1 LLTLSEG
8 EVFAMSAYSHIL
20 DGYKILDFTQFI
32 AGPTVTRLLAE
43 MGAEV
48 IKVELAPGGDP
59 LRTMYVFKDGRS
71 SLFVQHNRGKMSLCL
86 DAKSTAGREI
96 LIDLARA
103 VDVIVENFSPGA
115 IARLGLG
122 YDAVSRINPRA
133 VMCSIS
139 GFGQSG
145 PLANKPGF
153 DTLGASYAGVIDM
166 NGHADGAPCPPGA
179 AIGDVTA
186 GLNGAASIGFALLHR
201 ERTGRGQY
209 LDISLLD
216 TYFHCHDFSVQ
227 AFSASGGAI
236 QPKRA
241 GPNVPG
247 YAPAGVF
254 AGKQRSIVIMGITSA
269 QWRSLSKV
277 IGRPELGDDPEFS
290 TSTKRVERMP
300 MIRRLIQGWLDSMPS
315 DEEVI
320 RVLEEN
326 RIPVAPV
333 LTVAEAVNHPHLR
346 QRGTVATISDPVL
359 GTFDVPASPWRFSEF
374 PDPLDLQAPFLG
386 EHNARIL
393 KEYLG
398 YSEQRLKELVDNGTL
413 HRENR

>member
-1 LLTLSEG
+1 
-8 EVFAMSAYSHIL
+8 MSPYRHIL
-20 DGYKILDFTQFI
+20 DGYKVLDFTQFI

-43 MGAEV
+43 MGAQV

-59 LRTMYVFKDGRS
+59 MRTMYVFKDGRS

-86 DAKSTAGREI
+86 DAKSAAGREI
-96 LIDLARA
+96 LTELARTA
-103 VDVIVENFSPGA
+103 DVIVENFTPGA

-122 YDAVSRINPRA
+122 YDVVSRINPRA
-133 VMCSIS
+133 VMCSVS

-145 PLANKPGF
+145 ILADKPGF

-166 NGHADGAPCPPGA
+166 NGDADGAPCPPGA

-236 QPKRA
+236 RPRRT

-254 AGKQRSIVIMGITSA
+254 RGKQRSIVIMAITLA
-269 QWRSLSKV
+269 QWRSLSKI

-290 TSTKRVERMP
+290 TSNKRIEHMP
-300 MIRRLIQGWLDSMPS
+300 LIRRLIQEWLDSTPT
-315 DEEVI
+315 DEESI
-320 RVLEEN
+320 RVLEDN

-346 QRGTVATISDPVL
+346 QRGTVTTLHDPVL
-359 GTFDVPASPWRFSEF
+359 GAFDVPASPWRFSEF
-374 PDPLDLQAPFLG
+374 PEPMDLRAPFLG
-386 EHNARIL
+386 EHNAEIL
-393 KEYLG
+393 KQHLG
-398 YSEQRLKELVDNGTL
+398 YSDQRLEQLMSEGVL
-413 HRENR
+413 HRDNR

>member
-1 LLTLSEG
+1 
-8 EVFAMSAYSHIL
+8 MSPYRHIL
-20 DGYKILDFTQFI
+20 DGYKVLDFTQFV

-43 MGAEV
+43 MGADV

-59 LRTMYVFKDGRS
+59 MRTMYVFKDGRS
-71 SLFVQHNRGKMSLCL
+71 SLFVQHNRGKKSLCL
-86 DAKSTAGREI
+86 DAKSAAGRVI
-96 LIDLARA
+96 LSDLARTA
-103 VDVIVENFSPGA
+103 DVLVENFAPGV

-122 YDAVSRINPRA
+122 YDTLSQINPRII
-133 VMCSIS
+133 MCSIS

-145 PLANKPGF
+145 PLADKPGF
-153 DTLGASYAGVIDM
+153 DTLGASYAGIIDM
-166 NGHADGAPCPPGA
+166 NGYADGAPCPPGA

-201 ERTGRGQY
+201 ERTGKGQY

-236 QPKRA
+236 RPQRT

-254 AGKQRSIVIMGITSA
+254 PGKQRSIVIMGITLA
-269 QWRSLSKV
+269 QWKSLARL
-277 IGRPELGDDPEFS
+277 IGRPELGDDPGFS
-290 TSTKRVERMP
+290 TSTQRVERMP
-300 MIRRLIQGWLDSMPS
+300 MIRGLIQQWLDATSS
-315 DEEVI
+315 DEEAI
-320 RVLEEN
+320 RILEEN

-346 QRGTVATISDPVL
+346 QRGTVTTVHDRVL
-359 GTFDVPASPWRFSEF
+359 GAFDVPASPWRFSEF
-374 PDPLDLQAPFLG
+374 PEPTDLPAPFLG
-386 EHNARIL
+386 EHNVMIL
-393 KEYLG
+393 KEQLG
-398 YSEQRLKELVDNGTL
+398 YSDQRLEQLMGDGVL
-413 HRENR
+413 HCEDR

>member
-1 LLTLSEG
+1 
-8 EVFAMSAYSHIL
+8 MSAYRHIL
-20 DGYKILDFTQFI
+20 DGYKVLDFTQFV

-86 DAKSTAGREI
+86 DAKCSAGREI
-96 LIDLARA
+96 LLDLARNA
-103 VDVIVENFSPGA
+103 DVLVENFSPGA
-115 IARLGLG
+115 IARLGLA
-122 YDAVSRINPRA
+122 YETVSQINPRI
-133 VMCSIS
+133 VMCSVS

-145 PLANKPGF
+145 PLADRPGF

-166 NGHADGAPCPPGA
+166 NGHADGSPCPPGA

-236 QPKRA
+236 RPTRT

-254 AGKQRSIVIMGITSA
+254 AGKHRSIVIMGITLA
-269 QWRSLSKV
+269 QWRTLCRI
-277 IGRPELGDDPEFS
+277 IGQPELGDDPRFA
-290 TSTKRVERMP
+290 TSTQRVEHMAT
-300 MIRRLIQGWLDSMPS
+300 IRPLIQGWIDSLDS
-315 DEEVI
+315 DEEAI
-320 RVLEEN
+320 RILEDN

-346 QRGTVATISDPVL
+346 QRGTVTTLHDPVL
-359 GTFDVPASPWRFSEF
+359 GDFDVPASPWRFSEF
-374 PDPLDLQAPFLG
+374 PDSMALQAPFLG
-386 EHNARIL
+386 QHNARIL

-398 YSEQRLKELVDNGTL
+398 YSDERLKMLIDQGVL

>member
-1 LLTLSEG
+1 
-8 EVFAMSAYSHIL
+8 MSAYRHIL
-20 DGYKILDFTQFI
+20 DGYTVLDFTQFI

-43 MGAEV
+43 MGAEI

-86 DAKSTAGREI
+86 DAKSAAGREI
-96 LIDLARA
+96 LLELARTA
-103 VDVIVENFSPGA
+103 DVLVENFTPGA
-115 IARLGLG
+115 IGRMGLG
-122 YDAVSRINPRA
+122 YDAVSRINPRII
-133 VMCSIS
+133 MCSVS

-145 PLANKPGF
+145 PLADKPGF

-166 NGHADGAPCPPGA
+166 NGPAGGSPCPPGA

-227 AFSASGGAI
+227 AYSASGGAI
-236 QPKRA
+236 QPTRT

-254 AGKQRSIVIMGITSA
+254 NGKHRPIVIMGITLA
-269 QWRSLSKV
+269 QWRALSAI
-277 IGRPELGDDPEFS
+277 IGRPELGHDPRFA
-290 TSTKRVERMP
+290 TATRRVEQMAA
-300 MIRRLIQGWLDSMPS
+300 IRPLIQAWIDSLGS
-315 DEEVI
+315 EDEAI
-320 RVLEEN
+320 RILEEN

-333 LTVAEAVNHPHLR
+333 LSVAEAAGHPHLR
-346 QRGTVATISDPVL
+346 QRGTVTTVRDRVL
-359 GTFDVPASPWRFSEF
+359 GEFDVPGSPWRFSEF
-374 PDPLDLQAPFLG
+374 PQPLELQAPFLG
-386 EHNARIL
+386 EHNGPIL
-393 KEYLG
+393 KERLG
-398 YSEQRLKELVDNGTL
+398 YSDHLIQELTKQGVL
-413 HRENR
+413 HCEDR

>member
-1 LLTLSEG
+1 MG
-8 EVFAMSAYSHIL
+8 AYSHIL
-20 DGYKILDFTQFI
+20 DGYKILDFTQFV

-48 IKVELAPGGDP
+48 IKIELAPGGDP
-59 LRTMYVFKDGRS
+59 LRTMYTFKDGRS

-86 DAKSTAGREI
+86 DAKSAAGRGI
-96 LIDLARA
+96 LLDLARA
-103 VDVIVENFSPGA
+103 ADVLVENFTPGA

-122 YDAVSRINPRA
+122 YEAVSRINPRII
-133 VMCSIS
+133 MCSIS

-145 PLANKPGF
+145 PLAAKPGF

-166 NGHADGAPCPPGA
+166 NGYAEGGPCPPGA

-236 QPKRA
+236 SPTRT

-254 AGKQRSIVIMGITSA
+254 RGKQRSIVVMAITAA
-269 QWRSLSKV
+269 QWRSLCRV
-277 IGRPELGDDPEFS
+277 IGRPELGDDPEFA
-290 TSTKRVERMP
+290 TSTERVERMP
-300 MIRRLIQGWLDSMPS
+300 LIRELIQGWLDTMPGD
-315 DEEVI
+315 DEI
-320 RVLEEN
+320 IGVLEAA

-333 LTVAEAVNHPHLR
+333 LSVAEAVNHPHLR
-346 QRGTVATISDPVL
+346 QRGTVMTVSDPVL
-359 GTFDVPASPWRFSEF
+359 GLFDVPASPWRFSEF
-374 PDPLDLQAPFLG
+374 PQARNLRAPFLG
-386 EHNARIL
+386 EHNGTIL
-393 KEYLG
+393 KQYLG
-398 YSEQRLKELVDNGTL
+398 YTEQRLQQLAGDGIL
-413 HRENR
+413 HSENR

>member
-1 LLTLSEG
+1 
-8 EVFAMSAYSHIL
+8 MNAYSHIL
-20 DGYKILDFTQFI
+20 DGYKILDFTQFV

-86 DAKSTAGREI
+86 NAKTPAGREI
-96 LIDLARA
+96 LIGLARS
-103 VDVIVENFSPGA
+103 VDVIVENFTPGA
-115 IARLGLG
+115 IGRLGLG
-122 YDAVSRINPRA
+122 YDAVSQLNPRII
-133 VMCSIS
+133 MCSIS

-145 PLANKPGF
+145 PLADKPGF
-153 DTLGASYAGVIDM
+153 DTLGASYTGVIDM
-166 NGHADGAPCPPGA
+166 NGSADGAPCPPGA

-227 AFSASGGAI
+227 AFSASAGAI
-236 QPKRA
+236 QPKRT

-254 AGKQRSIVIMGITSA
+254 AGKERSVVIMGITAA
-269 QWRSLSKV
+269 QWRALCAV
-277 IGRPELGDDPEFS
+277 FGHPELGDDPRFS
-290 TSTKRVERMP
+290 TSTQRVEHMP
-300 MIRRLIQGWLDSMPS
+300 LIRGLIQKWLDSMPN
-315 DEEVI
+315 DEEII

-333 LTVAEAVNHPHLR
+333 LTVAEAINHPHLR
-346 QRGTVATISDPVL
+346 RRGTVTTVRDPVL
-359 GTFDVPASPWRFSEF
+359 GEFDVPASPWRFSEF
-374 PDPLDLQAPFLG
+374 PDPLELQAPFLG
-386 EHNARIL
+386 EHNARVL
-393 KEYLG
+393 KHYLG
-398 YSEQRLKELVDNGTL
+398 YSDRQVNQLVDDAIL
-413 HRENR
+413 HCENR

>member
-1 LLTLSEG
+1 
-8 EVFAMSAYSHIL
+8 MSAYSHIL

-86 DAKSTAGREI
+86 DAKSAAGREI
-96 LIDLARA
+96 LLDMARS
-103 VDVIVENFSPGA
+103 VDVIVENFTPGA

-122 YDAVSRINPRA
+122 YDTVSRINPRI

-139 GFGQSG
+139 GFGQGG
-145 PLANKPGF
+145 PLADKPGF

-166 NGHADGAPCPPGA
+166 NGYADGAPCPPGA

-236 QPKRA
+236 SPKRT

-254 AGKQRSIVIMGITSA
+254 KGKQRSIVIMGITLA
-269 QWRSLSKV
+269 QWRSLCQV

-290 TSTKRVERMP
+290 TSTQRVERMP
-300 MIRRLIQGWLDSMPS
+300 MIRPLIQQWLDSMPS
-315 DEEVI
+315 DDEII
-320 RVLEEN
+320 RVLEAA

-333 LTVAEAVNHPHLR
+333 LSVAEAVNHPHLR
-346 QRGTVATISDPVL
+346 ERGTVATITDPVL
-359 GTFDVPASPWRFSEF
+359 GAFDVPASPWRFSEF
-374 PDPLDLQAPFLG
+374 PQPLNLRAPFLG

-393 KEYLG
+393 QQYLG
-398 YSEQRLKELVDNGTL
+398 YTEERLQQLADGQIL
-413 HRENR
+413 HSENR

>member
-1 LLTLSEG
+1 
-8 EVFAMSAYSHIL
+8 MSPYRHIL
-20 DGYKILDFTQFI
+20 DGYRVLDFTQFV

-59 LRTMYVFKDGRS
+59 LRTMYVLKDGRS
-71 SLFVQHNRGKMSLCL
+71 SLFVQHNRGKMSVCL
-86 DAKSTAGREI
+86 DAKSPAGREI
-96 LIDLARA
+96 LTDLARTA
-103 VDVIVENFSPGA
+103 DVIVENFTPGA

-122 YDAVSRINPRA
+122 YELVRQINPRII
-133 VMCSIS
+133 MCSIS

-153 DTLGASYAGVIDM
+153 DTLGASYSGVIDM
-166 NGHADGAPCPPGA
+166 SGDAEGPPCPPGA

-201 ERTGRGQY
+201 ERTGIGQY

-236 QPKRA
+236 RPQRA
-241 GPNVPG
+241 GPSVPG

-254 AGKQRSIVIMGITSA
+254 KGKERYIVIMGITLG
-269 QWRSLSKV
+269 QWKALSKV

-290 TSTKRVERMP
+290 TSNKRLEHLP
-300 MIRRLIQGWLDSMPS
+300 MIRSLIQEWLDSMPS
-315 DEEVI
+315 DEGAI
-320 RVLEEN
+320 RLLEDN

-346 QRGTVATISDPVL
+346 QRGTVTTAHDRVL
-359 GTFDVPASPWRFSEF
+359 GSFDVPASPWRFSEF
-374 PDPLDLQAPFLG
+374 PDQLDLEAPFLG
-386 EHNARIL
+386 EHNAKVL
-393 KEYLG
+393 KECLG
-398 YSEQRLKELVDNGTL
+398 YSDQRLEQLAAEGIL
-413 HRENR
+413 HCENR

>member
-1 LLTLSEG
+1 
-8 EVFAMSAYSHIL
+8 MSPYRHIL
-20 DGYKILDFTQFI
+20 DGYKVLDFTQFI

-59 LRTMYVFKDGRS
+59 LRTMYVIKDGRS

-86 DAKSTAGREI
+86 DAKSAAGREI
-96 LIDLARA
+96 LADLARTA
-103 VDVIVENFSPGA
+103 DVIVENFTPGA

-122 YDAVSRINPRA
+122 YDAVREINPRII
-133 VMCSIS
+133 MCSIS

-145 PLANKPGF
+145 PLADKPGF
-153 DTLGASYAGVIDM
+153 DTLGASYAGIIDM
-166 NGHADGAPCPPGA
+166 NGSADGPPCPPGA
-179 AIGDVTA
+179 AVGDVTA

-216 TYFHCHDFSVQ
+216 TYFHSHDCSVQ
-227 AFSASGGAI
+227 AFSTSGGAM
-236 QPKRA
+236 QPRRT

-254 AGKQRSIVIMGITSA
+254 QGKSRPIVIMGITSA
-269 QWRSLSKV
+269 QWKSLCKV
-277 IGRPELGDDPEFS
+277 IGRPELGDNPNFS
-290 TSTKRVERMP
+290 TSTQRIEYMP
-300 MIRRLIQGWLDSMPS
+300 MIRELIQKWLDLASS
-315 DEEVI
+315 DEECI
-320 RVLEEN
+320 RLLEEN

-346 QRGTVATISDPVL
+346 QRGTVTTVRDRVL
-359 GTFDVPASPWRFSEF
+359 GAFDVPASPWRFSEF
-374 PDPLDLQAPFLG
+374 PGSPDLQAPFLG
-386 EHNARIL
+386 EHNATIL
-393 KEYLG
+393 KRHLG
-398 YSEQRLKELVDNGTL
+398 YSDQRLEQLTAQRIL
-413 HRENR
+413 HCENR

>member
-1 LLTLSEG
+1 
-8 EVFAMSAYSHIL
+8 MSPYRHIL
-20 DGYKILDFTQFI
+20 DGYKVLDFTQFV

-43 MGAEV
+43 MGADV

-59 LRTMYVFKDGRS
+59 MRTMYVFKEGRS
-71 SLFVQHNRGKMSLCL
+71 SLFVQHNRGKKSLCL
-86 DAKSTAGREI
+86 DGKSTAGREI
-96 LIDLARA
+96 LSDLARTA
-103 VDVIVENFSPGA
+103 DVLVENFTPGA

-122 YDAVSRINPRA
+122 YEVLSQINPRII
-133 VMCSIS
+133 MCSIS

-145 PLANKPGF
+145 PLAGKPGF
-153 DTLGASYAGVIDM
+153 DTLGASYAGIIDM
-166 NGHADGAPCPPGA
+166 NGYADGAPCPPGA

-201 ERTGRGQY
+201 ERTGKGNY

-236 QPKRA
+236 QPQRT

-254 AGKQRSIVIMGITSA
+254 RGKQRSIVIMGITLA
-269 QWRSLSKV
+269 QWKSLAKL
-277 IGRPELGDDPEFS
+277 IGRPELGDDPGFS
-290 TSTKRVERMP
+290 TSTQRVERMP
-300 MIRRLIQGWLDSMPS
+300 MIRPLIQQWLDSTSS
-315 DEEVI
+315 DDEAI
-320 RVLEEN
+320 RILEEN

-346 QRGTVATISDPVL
+346 QRGTVTTVHDRVL
-359 GTFDVPASPWRFSEF
+359 GAFDVPASPWRFSEF
-374 PDPLDLQAPFLG
+374 PVPMDLPAPFLG
-386 EHNARIL
+386 EHNAMIL

-398 YSEQRLKELVDNGTL
+398 YSDQRLEQLMGDGIL
-413 HRENR
+413 HCENR

>member
-1 LLTLSEG
+1 
-8 EVFAMSAYSHIL
+8 MSPYRHIL
-20 DGYKILDFTQFI
+20 DGYKVVDFTQFV

-43 MGAEV
+43 MGADV

-59 LRTMYVFKDGRS
+59 MRTMYVFKDGRS
-71 SLFVQHNRGKMSLCL
+71 SLFVQHNRGKKSLCL
-86 DAKSTAGREI
+86 DAKSAAGREI
-96 LIDLARA
+96 LSDLARSA
-103 VDVIVENFSPGA
+103 DVLVENFTPGA

-122 YDAVSRINPRA
+122 YDALSQINPRII
-133 VMCSIS
+133 MCSIS

-145 PLANKPGF
+145 SLADKPGF
-153 DTLGASYAGVIDM
+153 DTLGASYAGIIDM
-166 NGHADGAPCPPGA
+166 NGNADGAPCPPGA

-201 ERTGRGQY
+201 ERTGKGQY

-236 QPKRA
+236 QPKRT

-254 AGKQRSIVIMGITSA
+254 RGKQRSIVIMGITLA
-269 QWRSLSKV
+269 QWKSLARL
-277 IGRPELGDDPEFS
+277 IGRPELGDDPGFS
-290 TSTKRVERMP
+290 TSTQRVEQMA
-300 MIRRLIQGWLDSMPS
+300 MIRPLIQQWLDSTSS
-315 DEEVI
+315 DEEAI

-346 QRGTVATISDPVL
+346 QRGTVTTVHDRVL
-359 GTFDVPASPWRFSEF
+359 GAFDVPASPWRFSEF
-374 PDPLDLQAPFLG
+374 PPMDLPAPFLG
-386 EHNARIL
+386 EHNVMIL
-393 KEYLG
+393 KEQLG
-398 YSEQRLKELVDNGTL
+398 YSDQRLEQLTGDGVL
-413 HRENR
+413 HCEDR

>member
-1 LLTLSEG
+1 
-8 EVFAMSAYSHIL
+8 MSAYSHIL
-20 DGYKILDFTQFI
+20 DGYRILDFTQFI

-86 DAKSTAGREI
+86 DAKSPAGREI
-96 LIDLARA
+96 LIDLART

-115 IARLGLG
+115 IARMGLG
-122 YDAVSRINPRA
+122 YDTVSQINPRII
-133 VMCSIS
+133 MCSIS

-166 NGHADGAPCPPGA
+166 NGHADGPPCPPGA

-227 AFSASGGAI
+227 AFSASSGAI
-236 QPKRA
+236 QPKRT

-254 AGKQRSIVIMGITSA
+254 AGKQRSLVIMGITSA
-269 QWRSLSKV
+269 QWRSLCQV

-300 MIRRLIQGWLDSMPS
+300 MLRPLIQQWLDSMPS
-315 DEEVI
+315 DEEII

-333 LTVAEAVNHPHLR
+333 LSVAEAVNHPHLR
-346 QRGTVATISDPVL
+346 GRGTVTTVSDPVL
-359 GTFDVPASPWRFSEF
+359 GAFDVPASPWRFSEF
-374 PDPLDLQAPFLG
+374 PDPLNLRAPFLG

-393 KEYLG
+393 RQYLG
-398 YSEQRLKELVDNGTL
+398 YSDERLEQLMDDQIL
-413 HRENR
+413 HCENR